1 MHVAGGPTYKPW
13 LKLEIISH
21 TLTACQK
28 KLGTFEHAF
37 TAGKVQVSVVYQVLI
52 TVLINLGMHSKSQN
66 VT

>member
-13 LKLEIISH
+13 LKLGIISH

-37 TAGKVQVSVVYQVLI
+37 TAGKVPSFSSLSSSYYCFD
-52 TVLINLGMHSKSQN
+52 KSWHA
-66 VT
+66 